1 MKLTG
6 KCKEDFEEWYI
17 ISDCSD
23 IEPIEYNSELNIFWN
38 ILSKS
43 MQYGVLEDFF
53 DSVGIRVYFQEID
66 MMEVTFYIMH
76 LDGDKISWVGKK
88 HTRPEVRI
96 KAIEK
101 ADEIYNKRQL

>member
-1 MKLTG
+1 MSQLFKYLT
-6 KCKEDFEEWYI
+6 D
-17 ISDCSD
+17 
-23 IEPIEYNSELNIFWN
+23 
-38 ILSKS
+38 S
-43 MQYGVLEDFF
+43 MQYGVLVDFF

-101 ADEIYNKRQL
+101 ANEIYNYEKTKE